1 MSVTAH
7 EVGQRLIWTCKEV
20 QIKDLVSHIIMGDI
34 YYMGSVQLI
43 RQPMAQG
50 AESHITVKFR
60 RQFSVGKVPAPMFGM
75 RALHLFFI
83 KMDNTINTK
92 QHKHALS
99 ETPQLP
105 NPS

>member
-1 MSVTAH
+1 
-7 EVGQRLIWTCKEV
+7 
-20 QIKDLVSHIIMGDI
+20 MGDI

-43 RQPMAQG
+43 RQPMAQR
-50 AESHITVKFR
+50 AASHITVKFR

-83 KMDNTINTK
+83 EMGTTINTK
-92 QHKHALS
+92 QHKHTS
-99 ETPQLP
+99 TETPELP